1 MAGREKRFGYLY
13 SSTGRLGQPDISAY
27 GDYLEFRCTKWM
39 SSLADYRV
47 TLDVANAM
55 ITELSDSVAEL
66 KVEIATPSHIVLI
79 TVLIHS
85 T

>member
-1 MAGREKRFGYLY
+1 
-13 SSTGRLGQPDISAY
+13 
-27 GDYLEFRCTKWM
+27 M